1 MILNFSPP
9 DSTAGNFILTNWTIR
24 FAFDVENAKM
34 RQPKQRTVNYLAL
47 GFLLQAVNALKEE
60 EAIEE
65 LKDRLVSFAE
75 TVIATTI

>member
-1 MILNFSPP
+1 M
-9 DSTAGNFILTNWTIR
+9 
-24 FAFDVENAKM
+24 
-34 RQPKQRTVNYLAL
+34 NYLAL
-47 GFLLQAVNALKEE
+47 GFLLLEEEEEEEEE